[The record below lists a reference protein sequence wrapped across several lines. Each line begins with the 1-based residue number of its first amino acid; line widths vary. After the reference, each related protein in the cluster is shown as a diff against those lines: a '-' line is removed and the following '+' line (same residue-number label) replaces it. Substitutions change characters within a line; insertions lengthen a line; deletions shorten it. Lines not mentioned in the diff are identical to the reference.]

1 MEEIK
6 KRSHFK
12 NVMMKCALGL
22 TLAAAVMIPTAC
34 SMDNTTSVEDDPY
47 EVTFMVN
54 NQALTTKAIVEGNTL
69 QTSQIPQINS
79 SYSNAEYTCGWYL
92 DQGLTQP
99 FLSTTKIT
107 EDTTLYTK
115 KATLDKLQFDYPERG
130 FGWSVSAAEGITGE
144 VVIPQQYTYVREGN
158 IPVSD
163 ATNEYTQTVAYIEEE
178 GFSGSTITSIVIP
191 NTIIE
196 IGSAAFNMCEDLES
210 VSLSEGL
217 LSIKDGA
224 FAMCS
229 QLTNLTIPA
238 SVVSMGGSS
247 SSYQKEFCMFMG
259 CSELQ
264 NLTVS
269 ENNLNFTAVNGAL
282 YNKDKTKLYSYPT
295 ASGRVVLPES
305 VEIIIDG
312 AFAWCSE
319 LEDMTIGKNVNYIG
333 PNAFAQCTRLNVI
346 EFKDLIGWVKYE
358 ETDELKEYPIPVDLD
373 TALEE
378 LKTTYCTYAKE
389 A

>member
-79 SYSNAEYTCGWYL
+79 RYSNAEYTCGWYL

-144 VVIPQQYTYVREGN
+144 VVIPQQYTYPESLGVLESPTE
-158 IPVSD
+158 I
-163 ATNEYTQTVAYIEEE
+163 TQTVLYVEAN
-178 GFSGSTITSIVIP
+178 GFSDSMITSIVIP
-191 NTIIE
+191 NTVIE
-196 IGSAAFNMCEDLES
+196 IDAGAFNMCESLES
-210 VSLSEGL
+210 VSLSNGL
-217 LSIKDGA
+217 LSIGDGA

-238 SVVSMGGSS
+238 SVVSMGGSPWS
-247 SSYQKEFCMFMG
+247 TKDEFGIFMG
-259 CSELQ
+259 C
-264 NLTVS
+264 
-269 ENNLNFTAVNGAL
+269 NNLSNLKVEEGNMQFSAENGAL
-282 YNKDKTKLYSYPT
+282 YNKNKTKLYSYPS
-295 ASGRVVLPES
+295 AAGNVVLPTSLET
-305 VEIIIDG
+305 ILDG
-312 AFAWCSE
+312 AFAWCTD
-319 LEDMTIGKNVNYIG
+319 LTGITIGRNVEYIG
-333 PNAFAQCTRLNVI
+333 PNAFAQCVRLARLT
-346 EFKDLIGWVKYE
+346 FADQTGWVKYE